1 MDSVAIG
8 RACCFE
14 DLLVVEVG
22 GHTPARDW
30 LAEPVTAA
38 RRKGRV
44 ILRMDQDR
52 YKAFLAGCPRDPDGN
67 LAAVGN

>member
-1 MDSVAIG
+1 MDGVAIG
-8 RACCFE
+8 RAGRLE
-14 DLLVVEVG
+14 DLLVVEVC
-22 GHTPARDW
+22 GHAPAREW
-30 LAEPVTAA
+30 LAQPVIAA

-52 YKAFLAGCPRDPDGN
+52 YKAFFAGRPRNPDCN